1 MARLKSPSR
10 HALVDT
16 ALKLFWSRGYRAVSM
31 GDLVRETGVSRG
43 SIYSDYA
50 GKDALFHAC
59 LDRYQEK
66 IVTPAFAPVEREG
79 AGLAEIRQYLET
91 LLARSEAHSGPD
103 SGCLVLNTLAQ
114 VSPQDVETLTRL
126 QAHGRRIHSGLHQ
139 ALSNENRK
147 YGQLDTEEI
156 DALAQFTV
164 ISIQGL
170 WAQSRGSRDTAPL
183 RQYCETLLSL
193 LSSRLT
199 LNAD

>member
-66 IVTPAFAPVEREG
+66 VVTPAFAPVERED

-91 LLARSEAHSGPD
+91 LLARRDAHPGTD

-114 VSPQDVETLTRL
+114 VSAQDVEILTRL
-126 QAHGRRIHSGLHQ
+126 EAHGRRIHSGLHH

-147 YGQLDTEEI
+147 YGLLDAEEV

-170 WAQSRGSRDTAPL
+170 WAQSRGSQDTAPL

-199 LNAD
+199 PVAG